1 MIYLVNCIFKQDFAI
16 ISIDFEKGVFSKIK
30 TYFDEKFSIDRL
42 LKELNNFFDSNIIVN
57 SISIDNSEIKNDLS
71 KIDKFNLI
79 DIEEFFKADF
89 EKQKKFSKDNSIFDC
104 KGMLI
109 LPGAIDPH
117 VHFDTPGYDF
127 REDFSTASSS
137 AIAGGVTTIIDM
149 PCTSIPEVTSR
160 KNFNEKL
167 SYVSNLSY
175 CDYAFFGGIC
185 GKSIENKDFE
195 NNISDLVSCNV
206 KGFKAYLISGMESFP
221 RLTNYQLLKAANI
234 CKQVNKPLLLH
245 AEDYE
250 TIDGYLKD
258 RSNKIYDVNEV
269 DADIKNPKSQASKK
283 LKDEIEIYCE
293 SRSDIA
299 ELIAVQNAA
308 AICEKVQ
315 NRIHIVHLSSAKAV
329 RFLEYARKFCNITFE
344 TAPHYLNWTNK
355 DFYNFGS
362 LIKTAP
368 PVKTEE
374 DKNALRKS
382 IENGQCLFV
391 ASDHAACMINEK
403 NTGSFLKDYSGI
415 SGVQTLYQ
423 YILSEF
429 LGKIP
434 ISRIIEITSENAAKY
449 YNLYPKKGAI
459 LEGSDADFVLVKKD
473 VSFIFKNNMLFS
485 KMKISPFNDFE
496 FKNQIYAVA
505 LRGRPA
511 FLFGEGLKIDKGF
524 GKYI

>member
-1 MIYLVNCIFKQDFAI
+1 MIYLANCIYKQDFVI
-16 ISIDFEKGVFSKIK
+16 VSIDIEKGVFGKIK
-30 TYFDEKFSIDRL
+30 TYSDERFTKEKLIEEFNFLNVLNEFNVID
-42 LKELNNFFDSNIIVN
+42 E
-57 SISIDNSEIKNDLS
+57 
-71 KIDKFNLI
+71 FNLI

-89 EKQKKFSKDNSIFDC
+89 EKQKKFNKSNAVFDC

-149 PCTSIPEVTSR
+149 PCTSIPEVTTR

-167 SYVSNLSY
+167 SYVSNMSY
-175 CDYAFFGGIC
+175 CDFAFYGGIC

-234 CKQVNKPLLLH
+234 CQKVNKPLLLH
-245 AEDYE
+245 AEDFE

-258 RSNKIYDVNEV
+258 KARENIKIDEATPYD
-269 DADIKNPKSQASKK
+269 DKKNLNHKINQNYQTDKK
-283 LKDEIEIYCE
+283 LDKEIDLYCQ

-308 AICEKVQ
+308 AICEKAKNKV
-315 NRIHIVHLSSAKAV
+315 HIVHLSSAKAV
-329 RFLEYARKFCNITFE
+329 RFIEYVKNFCNITFE
-344 TAPHYLNWTNK
+344 TAPHYLEWTNK
-355 DFYNFGS
+355 DFYRFGS

-368 PVKTEE
+368 AVKSEK
-374 DKNALRKS
+374 DKIALRKS

-391 ASDHAACMINEK
+391 ASDHAACQISEK
-403 NTGSFLKDYSGI
+403 NTGSFLNDYSGI
-415 SGVQTLYQ
+415 AGVQTIYQ
-423 YILSEF
+423 YIISEF
-429 LGKIP
+429 LDRIP
-434 ISRIIEITSENAAKY
+434 IDRLIEITSENAAKY
-449 YNLYPKKGAI
+449 YGLYPKKGTI

-473 VSFIFKNNMLFS
+473 KSFIFKNSMLFS
-485 KMKISPFNDFE
+485 KMKLSPFNE
-496 FKNQIYAVA
+496 FKFNHQIYAVS
-505 LRGRPA
+505 LRGKPA
-511 FLFGEGLKIDKGF
+511 FLFGEGLKINKGE
-524 GKYI
+524 GRYI